1 MEKKHP
7 VNELMEETIQR
18 IRQAVDANTIVGQ
31 PIQAGEVTI
40 IPVSK
45 VSFGFGTGGSELDGK
60 GPQPHPFGGGGGAGV
75 KVTPVCFLVVSGTN
89 VRVLPTAPYPESSLD
104 RVWDLIPDAV
114 GKVSEFLEKKKD
126 KGTDEALDDVFVE

>member
-75 KVTPVCFLVVSGTN
+75 KVTPVCCLVVTGTN
-89 VRVLPTAPYPESSLD
+89 VKVLPTAPSPENSIDRILD
-104 RVWDLIPDAV
+104 MIPGAV
-114 GKVSEFLEKKKD
+114 EKIGDFFESRKEKDLEKED
-126 KGTDEALDDVFVE
+126 KV

>member
-7 VNELMEETIQR
+7 VNELMEETMPR

-104 RVWDLIPDAV
+104 RVLDLIPDAV